1 MGGRDYRMKKVVL
14 LPLDERPCNYRFPYE
29 LFHGE
34 EMALVR
40 PEKLGDKK
48 ISACQEEVEAFLI
61 KECKDADAL
70 VLSID
75 TLLYGGLIPSR
86 LHSLSMEETKRRLS
100 VVKRLKEENPNLV
113 LYAFE
118 VIMRCPKYSSD
129 DEEPDYY
136 GICGE
141 EIHRIGN
148 ILHRSKLELCS
159 EEELKELDGL
169 YDKTGDCLKDYTDR
183 RSFNLTLN
191 LATLDYVNQQIIDFL
206 IIPQDDSAK
215 YGYTAMDQEI
225 VRKRITELLLQDQVL
240 MYPGADEIAMTLL
253 ARVANTFH
261 KRFPKVYIKYSSN
274 EASFLIPSYED
285 RTLGETIKYHL
296 IAANCRMASSY
307 SEADLVFAVNC
318 PSGEMKESNCQP
330 VKSQGYCVERNIT
343 EFILF
348 LKDCIRDDKPVT
360 IGDNAYANGAD
371 LELIALMN
379 KNRLLDQVSGYAGW
393 NTSSN
398 TLGTALAEGVASL
411 YEKDSMRLK
420 SFLMSR
426 YVEDAGYCSVVRKHI
441 ASEHLKEL
449 GMDYFHV
456 EEQDGV
462 VSELVKEH
470 LTEFIGDMLSSVAGC
485 TKLLSVWMPWKR
497 MFEVGVTV
505 RYEKPEM

>member
-1 MGGRDYRMKKVVL
+1 MKKVVL
-14 LPLDERPCNYRFPYE
+14 LPLDERPCNYVFPYE

-34 EMALVR
+34 ELSVVR
-40 PEKLGDKK
+40 PEKLGNKK
-48 ISACQEEVEAFLI
+48 ISACTEDLEAFLV

-86 LHSLSMEETKRRLS
+86 LHSLSMEEAKRRLS
-100 VVKRLKEENPNLV
+100 VIKRLKDENPGLT

-148 ILHRSKLELCS
+148 ILHRTRLGLCGK
-159 EEELKELDGL
+159 EEAEELMAL
-169 YDKTGDCLKDYTDR
+169 KTLCGNEGNCLEDYTGR
-183 RSFNLTLN
+183 RAFNLSLN
-191 LATLDYVNQQIIDFL
+191 LATLNYVKEGIIDFL

-225 VRKRITELLLQDQVL
+225 VRERIMELTLQDRVL

-253 ARVANTFH
+253 SRAANHFH
-261 KRFPKVYIKYSSN
+261 GQRPMVYIRYSSN
-274 EASFLIPSYED
+274 EAPFLIPSYED
-285 RTLGETIKYHL
+285 RTLGETVKYHL
-296 IAANCRMASSY
+296 IAAGCRMASSY
-307 SEADLVFAVNC
+307 TEAHLILAVNC
-318 PSGEMKESNCQP
+318 PSGEMRESNCQP

-343 EFILF
+343 EFLLF
-348 LKDCIRDDKPVT
+348 LEDCIRDGKPVT
-360 IGDNAYANGAD
+360 VGDVAYANGAD
-371 LELIALMN
+371 LELITLMN

-398 TLGTALAEGVASL
+398 TLGTALAQGVVSL
-411 YEKDSMRLK
+411 CDKDSGRLK
-420 SFLMSR
+420 SFLMAR
-426 YVEDAGYCSVVRKHI
+426 YVEDAGYCSVVRKHMN
-441 ASEHLKEL
+441 EHHLEVL

-456 EEQDGV
+456 KEENGI
-462 VSELVKEH
+462 VSKLVKEH
-470 LTEFIGDMLSSVAGC
+470 LESFVAESLSSVADQIQ
-485 TKLLSVWMPWKR
+485 LNSVWMPWRR
-497 MFEVGVTV
+497 MFEVGVSV
-505 RYEKPEM
+505 RYQKKQDSV